1 MFKFCFAGLLALSF
15 WAVTTAV
22 TPLNVPSREFLPLRV
37 GLRWE
42 YGVNSQ
48 PPAVVVIAVT
58 ESRTVSG
65 KQWFHLVGSP
75 GGDLWVRADGPVVR
89 ARQTLDGAEGTL
101 YDFASS
107 GACTD
112 LLGRSKRIVSTRTP
126 YTGPI
131 GSIPDALVIHYPDA
145 FQNGVTEETFAPG
158 VGLVRW
164 RAARGPAVTTYDLLT
179 RPTALS
185 DNGKTGRRGRRRSR
199 G

>member
-1 MFKFCFAGLLALSF
+1 MFKFGFAGLLAFSF

-22 TPLNVPSREFLPLRV
+22 TPSNVPSREFLPLRV

-42 YGVNSQ
+42 YGVNGQ
-48 PPAVVVIAVT
+48 PPVAAVISVT
-58 ESRTVSG
+58 ESKTVAG

-75 GGDLWVRADGPVVR
+75 GGDLWVRAEGPVVR
-89 ARQTLDGAEGTL
+89 ARRTLDGAEGTL

-107 GACTD
+107 GVCTD
-112 LLGRSKRIVSTRTP
+112 LLGREKRIVSTRAP
-126 YTGPI
+126 YAGPS

-164 RAARGPAVTTYDLLT
+164 RAARGPAVTTYDLLA
-179 RPTALS
+179 RPAALS
-185 DNGKTGRRGRRRSR
+185 EGGKTGRRRRSR